1 MQYTTK
7 HKVYIHIFEDDMA
20 ALTEDTV
27 LPKKKKKKNY
37 SRLYLRPCG
46 VKTKYSVMFLLKYP
60 ICHILSLELT

>member
-27 LPKKKKKKNY
+27 LPKKKKK
-37 SRLYLRPCG
+37 LQ
-46 VKTKYSVMFLLKYP
+46 
-60 ICHILSLELT
+60 